1 MRICYACRGDPIN
14 RNNRAIVFVV
24 KCCYMPNSP
33 SVTCLALLASVR
45 LSISPV
51 LYRVKSPWQE
61 SNGPEIEI
69 KCKFYG
75 VFKREGFNISKR
87 DPIRLRFYEVFIAV
101 FPDLLRMYFQI
112 L

>member
-1 MRICYACRGDPIN
+1 
-14 RNNRAIVFVV
+14 
-24 KCCYMPNSP
+24 MPNSP

-75 VFKREGFNISKR
+75 AFKREGFNISKR
-87 DPIRLRFYEVFIAV
+87 DPIRLRFYKVFIAV